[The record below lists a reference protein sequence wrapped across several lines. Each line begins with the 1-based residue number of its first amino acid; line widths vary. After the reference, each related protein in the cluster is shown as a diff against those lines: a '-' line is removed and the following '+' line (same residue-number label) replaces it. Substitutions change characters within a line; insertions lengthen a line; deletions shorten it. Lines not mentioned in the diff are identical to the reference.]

1 MFDAAATGQ
10 IYTSAQESAEESAII
25 GATVEPAGF
34 GGDASGIMLQEFFV
48 GQYTPSEFAAA
59 YENAWKAAFDAQ

>member
-1 MFDAAATGQ
+1 
-10 IYTSAQESAEESAII
+10 
-25 GATVEPAGF
+25 
-34 GGDASGIMLQEFFV
+34 MLQEFFA